1 MTQQSE
7 SAAGRLDWLQT
18 VPADARYDLRQLAK
32 NPGFSA
38 IAVLTL
44 ALGIGVSTAIFS
56 VVYGVLLRP
65 LPYPDPDRIVSI
77 FEVTTKGY
85 PSRLA
90 DPNFDDFRDQSH
102 SFQAIAKYT
111 DWTASV
117 AGAAMPTRTTVSA
130 VSPAFL
136 RVLGLAPVLGRGF
149 GDADAKRG
157 AAPTVLVGDGYWKA
171 MGSPRDLSQSHL
183 KLDGQVYSVIGVLPA
198 GFRFPHDAE
207 LWVPAGLDGESPSR
221 TSHNYSAIARL
232 KDGVTVRQANA
243 EISGIARRIHDASP
257 EKGDYLLADG
267 MVTSL
272 HDALTGKAR
281 LALLVLLGAVGFLL
295 LVACANVANLLLAQ
309 ASARQRE
316 LAIRSALG
324 AARGRLIRQFL
335 TESLVLALAGGLLG
349 VAGAVAGVRGLIALA
364 PPSLPRLDSVAVS
377 VPVLLFA
384 LLLSTAVAAGLGAF
398 TAARAT
404 AGNPYGGHDLGLGG
418 RGSSGSRAGRRTGR
432 IIVAAQVAITLVL
445 LVGAGLF
452 GRSLMK
458 ALQVDPG
465 FRVEQ
470 IVTMDVS
477 LPWTGDPKVKAWQ
490 AGFYAN
496 LLERLRGIPGVES
509 VGATSGLPMDGG
521 HPDGQFLLMT
531 ADEVPKSFDALRPF
545 ENQKARI
552 GNADFV
558 AATEGYFRALGIP
571 LVRGRM
577 FDGRDAVDAPH
588 AAVITQSLARERFSD
603 RDPIGRTIE
612 FGNMDGDLRLLT
624 IVGVVADT
632 HEYSPDAP
640 PRPTVYVSLFQ
651 RPRSEISVTMRS
663 MGDPMTIS
671 TAARDILRGLDPEIP
686 ARFRTLSQV
695 YAASLGS
702 RRFNVIL
709 VGFFGATALLL
720 ATAGV
725 FGVMAYSVSRRTRE
739 IGVRVALGAA
749 TRDVLRLILG
759 EGLRTVLVGAA
770 LGLAGALVLTRTVS
784 SLLFGVTATDPIAFG
799 SVTLLLLAA
808 ALLACYLPARR
819 AAKVDPVVALRSE

>member
-18 VPADARYDLRQLAK
+18 VPADARYALRQLAK

-232 KDGVTVRQANA
+232 KDGVTVQQANA

-632 HEYSPDAP
+632 HEYGPDAP

-686 ARFRTLSQV
+686 ARFRTLPQV

>member
-1 MTQQSE
+1 MGATI
-7 SAAGRLDWLQT
+7 SA
-18 VPADARYDLRQLAK
+18 
-32 NPGFSA
+32 S
-38 IAVLTL
+38 
-44 ALGIGVSTAIFS
+44 
-56 VVYGVLLRP
+56 
-65 LPYPDPDRIVSI
+65 
-77 FEVTTKGY
+77 
-85 PSRLA
+85 
-90 DPNFDDFRDQSH
+90 
-102 SFQAIAKYT
+102 
-111 DWTASV
+111 
-117 AGAAMPTRTTVSA
+117 AGAAP
-130 VSPAFL
+130 
-136 RVLGLAPVLGRGF
+136 PVL
-149 GDADAKRG
+149 
-157 AAPTVLVGDGYWKA
+157 
-171 MGSPRDLSQSHL
+171 
-183 KLDGQVYSVIGVLPA
+183 
-198 GFRFPHDAE
+198 
-207 LWVPAGLDGESPSR
+207 
-221 TSHNYSAIARL
+221 
-232 KDGVTVRQANA
+232 
-243 EISGIARRIHDASP
+243 
-257 EKGDYLLADG
+257 
-267 MVTSL
+267 
-272 HDALTGKAR
+272 
-281 LALLVLLGAVGFLL
+281 
-295 LVACANVANLLLAQ
+295 
-309 ASARQRE
+309 
-316 LAIRSALG
+316 
-324 AARGRLIRQFL
+324 
-335 TESLVLALAGGLLG
+335 
-349 VAGAVAGVRGLIALA
+349 
-364 PPSLPRLDSVAVS
+364 
-377 VPVLLFA
+377 
-384 LLLSTAVAAGLGAF
+384 
-398 TAARAT
+398 
-404 AGNPYGGHDLGLGG
+404 
-418 RGSSGSRAGRRTGR
+418 AGRRTGR

-632 HEYSPDAP
+632 HEYGPDAP